1 MLNLLLSML
10 KNCLDLPTL
19 ILMQISHF
27 DRTALYPVKNVSS
40 QLKLLRTGQKKQ
52 NVLSFFFYWYK
63 CSKKKFVLWRKNPNK
78 AYVIFVFSFIY
89 LGKKDT
95 TWGETL
101 CGLSPHWICTNGRKE
116 NTFGGNSKQSFT
128 DPDHPNH
135 PIRIGR
141 TRGKF
146 LKGGFVL
153 LLFMGLITG
162 LPCWTFC

>member
-1 MLNLLLSML
+1 MRTRFEKISDALKFRISAARVIFLSRKKCVLTIETVTHRAKKAKCVVLLS
-10 KNCLDLPTL
+10 
-19 ILMQISHF
+19 
-27 DRTALYPVKNVSS
+27 
-40 QLKLLRTGQKKQ
+40 
-52 NVLSFFFYWYK
+52 FYGYK
-63 CSKKKFVLWRKNPNK
+63 CSKKKFVLWRKNSNK
-78 AYVIFVFSFIY
+78 AYVIFFVFSFIY

-116 NTFGGNSKQSFT
+116 NTFGGNSKLSFT

-153 LLFMGLITG
+153 LFFMGLITG